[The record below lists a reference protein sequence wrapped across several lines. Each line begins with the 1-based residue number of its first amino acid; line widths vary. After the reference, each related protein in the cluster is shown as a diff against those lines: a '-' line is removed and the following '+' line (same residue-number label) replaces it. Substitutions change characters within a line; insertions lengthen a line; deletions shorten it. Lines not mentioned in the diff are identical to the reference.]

1 MSDMAGTQDLASK
14 VLPRQLNIPQDKVGV
29 RSQTPKDTRCPM
41 PSMMKRP
48 EQAYV
53 EAERLVATR
62 GRGREG
68 EEWAV
73 TADGCGIS
81 SWGEARVLEAGR
93 GDGRAALRIH

>member
-1 MSDMAGTQDLASK
+1 MAGTQDLASK
-14 VLPRQLNIPQDKVGV
+14 VLPRQLNIIPQDKVGV
-29 RSQTPKDTRCPM
+29 RSQTPKDTHCLM